1 MVKIHTNPSNF
12 LVAFIP
18 SAYHVIPD
26 NNGNFNDGDIY
37 SEQIMIDQFALY
49 ERIKKLT
56 TSQTSNA

>member
-12 LVAFIP
+12 LVAFIS

-37 SEQIMIDQFALY
+37 SEQIATDLFTIRGAN
-49 ERIKKLT
+49 EKLT
-56 TSQTSNA
+56 TWQISNA